1 MGKSSKA
8 YKEQK
13 DFCSKKK
20 KKKKKKLKGFSIML
34 IRLWTI
40 NFYGKCSFLFKP
52 FLSNKGNNGLQIKL
66 VEKDELLQDD
76 DLDCEGSQ

>member
-1 MGKSSKA
+1 MEKSSKA
-8 YKEQK
+8 YKKQK

-20 KKKKKKLKGFSIML
+20 KKGKDFSIML

-40 NFYGKCSFLFKP
+40 NFSGKCSFLFKP
-52 FLSNKGNNGLQIKL
+52 FFSNKGNNGLQIKL
-66 VEKDELLQDD
+66 VEKDELFQDD

>member
-1 MGKSSKA
+1 
-8 YKEQK
+8 
-13 DFCSKKK
+13 
-20 KKKKKKLKGFSIML
+20 ML

-40 NFYGKCSFLFKP
+40 NFSGKCSFLFKP
-52 FLSNKGNNGLQIKL
+52 FFSNKGNNGLQIKL